1 VYLDRREGSTE
12 SAPDAVPLQ
21 NYVTSVSFSSS
32 NGGHAIL
39 ATARQNGQVTLWSVL
54 EQRVRHEIGH
64 ENSVSCVSFR
74 PTFTYRSSTNMRLPR
89 VVCED
94 LLVGDDLGDVY
105 YFSIEWPDPAL

>member
-1 VYLDRREGSTE
+1 VPSSKLCYLR
-12 SAPDAVPLQ
+12 LI
-21 NYVTSVSFSSS
+21 SSS

-39 ATARQNGQVTLWSVL
+39 AVARQNGQVTLWSVL

-74 PTFTYRSSTNMRLPR
+74 PTFTYRSSTNVHLPR
-89 VVCED
+89 AACED

-105 YFSIEWPDPAL
+105 YYSIEWPDPALRRVDPN